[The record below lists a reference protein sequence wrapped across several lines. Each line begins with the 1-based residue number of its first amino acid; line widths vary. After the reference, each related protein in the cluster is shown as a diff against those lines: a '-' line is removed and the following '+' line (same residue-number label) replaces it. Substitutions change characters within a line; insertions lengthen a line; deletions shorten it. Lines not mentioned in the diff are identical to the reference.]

1 MVKFGKTTRELL
13 IKEITKEFKTE
24 GGVIFSNF
32 RNLNVE
38 KISQLRRTLKSSSTR
53 FKVVKNSMAKR
64 ALDKVGLKQLSEF
77 TTEMCAV
84 SLIAPDNIDAIRQL
98 VNFSKENEA
107 FKISGGFIEGQV
119 LSLEKIKELASLPA
133 KPELLS
139 IALMRMKSPVYGF
152 VNTLSGVM
160 RGLVNVIEQLKLKK
174 E

>member
-77 TTEMCAV
+77 TT
-84 SLIAPDNIDAIRQL
+84 
-98 VNFSKENEA
+98 
-107 FKISGGFIEGQV
+107 
-119 LSLEKIKELASLPA
+119 
-133 KPELLS
+133 
-139 IALMRMKSPVYGF
+139 
-152 VNTLSGVM
+152 
-160 RGLVNVIEQLKLKK
+160 
-174 E
+174 